1 MSVAIST
8 VATGT
13 INADQQFTDSATI
26 TNLANSTLTAKAIT
40 GTNLDV
46 DSATIGNIAITNA
59 VISSGDSAS
68 FSKIGVGDLEVDS
81 ANIDRLTL
89 DSGQVRQLST
99 GFINAFMDSATF
111 FDSATITNL
120 STTH

>member
-1 MSVAIST
+1 M
-8 VATGT
+8 
-13 INADQQFTDSATI
+13 Q
-26 TNLANSTLTAKAIT
+26 TNNLLTPQLLLILQTQLLTAKAIT

-68 FSKIGVGDLEVDS
+68 FSKIGVADLEVDS

-99 GFINAFMDSATF
+99 GFINADSAF

-120 STTH
+120 STTQLTFSQATL